1 MTTTSTYLVDGM
13 TCAHCVTAV
22 TSELMAL
29 GSVREVVVD
38 LRPEAV
44 GAVTVHSAVPLD
56 RTVVAAAIDEA
67 GYALVDIG
75 AAEDPATS
83 T

>member
-1 MTTTSTYLVDGM
+1 MTTTATYLVDGM
-13 TCAHCVTAV
+13 TCAHCTTAV

-44 GAVTVHSAVPLD
+44 GAVTVTSADPLD

-75 AAEDPATS
+75 AAEDPATAS
-83 T
+83 